1 MQMTSVSSTP
11 NKPVQGSISWA
22 IGLILMVSMIYGG
35 SLAALVLSQTPF
47 GSSSAGALSSMFA
60 LGTTQASW
68 YVTRA
73 AGLTSYFL
81 VWLSMVWGLAVSSKA
96 FQGIIHGSDSY
107 DFHEFLS
114 LLGLGFIGLHVGAL
128 MLDKYMPFSI
138 WQILIPFS
146 NAYRPLWVGIG
157 IICFYILVLVSMT
170 FYMRRRISMQ
180 AFRSIHLLS
189 FLGYLGA
196 TLHGLFAG
204 TDSALPVTRLLY
216 AGTFLMVVFLTVYWL
231 VLSALDKQEKTMRE
245 ARVPSGRQSL
255 TLTSGQE

>member
-1 MQMTSVSSTP
+1 
-11 NKPVQGSISWA
+11 
-22 IGLILMVSMIYGG
+22 
-35 SLAALVLSQTPF
+35 
-47 GSSSAGALSSMFA
+47 
-60 LGTTQASW
+60 
-68 YVTRA
+68 
-73 AGLTSYFL
+73 
-81 VWLSMVWGLAVSSKA
+81 
-96 FQGIIHGSDSY
+96 
-107 DFHEFLS
+107 
-114 LLGLGFIGLHVGAL
+114 
-128 MLDKYMPFSI
+128 
-138 WQILIPFS
+138 
-146 NAYRPLWVGIG
+146 
-157 IICFYILVLVSMT
+157 VLVSMT